1 MFINQATKRLQ
12 RYIKITL
19 ILLIKITQGK
29 YIIFSLLYNCQF
41 DILFINIK
49 LMNKMSNWQ
58 LDPIN
63 NKYTLQAK

>member
-49 LMNKMSNWQ
+49 FMNKMSNWQ

>member
-1 MFINQATKRLQ
+1 M
-12 RYIKITL
+12 
-19 ILLIKITQGK
+19 IKITQGK